1 MPVEAIDHV
10 TLATNNGAIGGG
22 EVMLLRIAEAL
33 RELSVGVTVVTPATP
48 GGVGDAAKEAGFE
61 TVQLHVDNRVS
72 WMWQLRRW
80 DARHRKGML
89 WCNGLVPATATW
101 GHGRRIVHLHQHPDG
116 LHRVLSALSRVG
128 AVATLVPSAHM
139 LRSVPGAR
147 VMPNWTALMPRS
159 ERSPRPDD
167 PFTVGFLGR
176 LGPDKGVH
184 VLARAMRLLDEQEP
198 GRYRLALAG
207 EPLFVAKS
215 KVAQVEEA
223 LAEVDALIDRV
234 GWVRPTEFFDTID
247 LLVVPSLADES
258 FGLVAAEAMS
268 AHVPVLVSDA
278 GALPEVVGGETGM
291 VTPKGDPEALAQ
303 RIARVAAG
311 DADEGVAQQHARWA
325 ANYSPEAGTGRV
337 RELLS
342 TLIR

>member
-1 MPVEAIDHV
+1 MQAVDHV

-33 RELSVGVTVVTPATP
+33 RELSVEVTVVAPATP
-48 GGVGDAAKEAGFE
+48 GGVAEAAKKAGFE
-61 TVQLHVDNRVS
+61 TVQLHVKNRLS

-80 DARHRKGML
+80 DAKHRKGVL

-101 GHGRRIVHLHQHPDG
+101 GHRDRIVHLHQHPDG

-159 ERSPRPDD
+159 ERSPGPDA

-184 VLARAMRLLDEQEP
+184 VLAQAMRLLDEQDP

-207 EPLFVAKS
+207 EPVFVAKS
-215 KVAQVEEA
+215 KVEQVEQA
-223 LAEVDALIDRV
+223 LAEVDALVDRV
-234 GWVRPTEFFDTID
+234 GWVRPSEFFDTID
-247 LLVVPSLADES
+247 LLVVPSVWEEP

-268 AHVPVLVSDA
+268 AQVPVVVSDA
-278 GALPEVVGGETGM
+278 GALPEIVGSETGM
-291 VTPKGDPEALAQ
+291 VTPKGDAPALAEKIA
-303 RIARVAAG
+303 RIASG
-311 DADEGVAQQHARWA
+311 NEGVDVAVQHARWA
-325 ANYSPEAGTGRV
+325 ENYSPTAGVVRV
-337 RELLS
+337 RELLD
-342 TLIR
+342 TLGA